1 VSGVT
6 TGGLGGRA
14 SAELALTPGATLT
27 VVVGGAGGSVGV
39 CSSFPEPG
47 GVGGVNG
54 GAPGGSGVCEAAGGG
69 GASDVRIGGTV
80 LSDRV
85 LVAGGGG
92 GAANAFFLGGDA
104 ADGGRGGGLSG
115 QAGGP
120 SGTGGSGGDQ
130 TGASG
135 SGQPGNGS
143 PGADGNPDD
152 TFPVAGGGGGGGYYG
167 GAGGQPDHAGGGSG
181 FGPPGV
187 VFETGVRDRDGLVT
201 ITYGANRAPVAVDD
215 AYSTD
220 EDTVLNAAAPGVLG
234 NDTDPDGD
242 ALSAVLDSGPA
253 HGTVGLNAD
262 GSFVYTPAPD
272 YNGPDSFTYKTRDG
286 SQDSGTATVAITVAA
301 VNDAPT
307 VAVAAGGS
315 CGSNDRSGTLNL
327 TVDDVDN
334 PASSL
339 TLTAASSHPALV
351 PAGNVAFAGA
361 GAGRTITTTGVA
373 GRTGTAVL
381 TVTVS
386 DGQASGTVAVTVRV
400 GGNAND
406 SLTGGAGSD
415 LLLGQNG
422 DDTLSGQAGNDLLCG
437 GRGNDRLTGGP
448 GADRFSGGPGNDLAT
463 DLTPGEGD
471 SQDGTIP

>member
-1 VSGVT
+1 M
-6 TGGLGGRA
+6 
-14 SAELALTPGATLT
+14 
-27 VVVGGAGGSVGV
+27 
-39 CSSFPEPG
+39 
-47 GVGGVNG
+47 
-54 GAPGGSGVCEAAGGG
+54 
-69 GASDVRIGGTV
+69 RIGGTV

-120 SGTGGSGGDQ
+120 SGTGVSSGDQ

-167 GAGGQPDHAGGGSG
+167 GAGGQPDQAGGGGSG

-201 ITYGANRAPVAVDD
+201 ITYRANRAPAAVDD

-253 HGTVGLNAD
+253 HGTVSLDAD
-262 GSFVYTPAPD
+262 GLFVYTPAPD
-272 YNGPDSFTYKTRDG
+272 YNGPDGFTYKARDG
-286 SQDSGTATVAITVAA
+286 SQDSGAATVGITVAA

-327 TVDDVDN
+327 TVADVDN

-339 TLTAASSHPALV
+339 TLTAASSDPGLV
-351 PAGNVAFAGA
+351 RAGDIAFAGA
-361 GAGRTITTTGVA
+361 GAGRTTTTTGVA

-386 DGQASGTVAVTVRV
+386 DGQASGTVAVTVKV
-400 GGNAND
+400 GG
-406 SLTGGAGSD
+406 
-415 LLLGQNG
+415 QR
-422 DDTLSGQAGNDLLCG
+422 Q
-437 GRGNDRLTGGP
+437 
-448 GADRFSGGPGNDLAT
+448 
-463 DLTPGEGD
+463 
-471 SQDGTIP
+471 